1 MHRAYSTTSSPSN
14 PHCLIVKTSHTHR
27 SPKAARAQID
37 HQSPTPALPLPR
49 GHPFQNPPCPALT
62 NTLPS
67 GILLRPATSFLGEP
81 LRMSALAFSS
91 TGEAVL
97 IDRADVS
104 EEVEYE
110 RPREGLGDW

>member
-1 MHRAYSTTSSPSN
+1 MQRAYNITSSPSN
-14 PHCLIVKTSHTHR
+14 PPCLIVKTSPH
-27 SPKAARAQID
+27 SPLAKAARAQID
-37 HQSPTPALPLPR
+37 RQSPTPALPLPR
-49 GHPFQNPPCPALT
+49 DHPSQNPPCPALT

-67 GILLRPATSFLGEP
+67 GILLRPVTSFRGEP

-104 EEVEYE
+104 EEVE
-110 RPREGLGDW
+110 